1 MEFNGDHEFNADR
14 QKVYDA
20 FFNADVL
27 KAAIPGCKKAAWADP
42 ETLYVEADINFL
54 VIKGDYAGQI
64 KVTEQQKP
72 SHFKMSIT
80 YRSVQASATI
90 DLAEKGGKTE
100 LTYKGEA
107 TLSGAFKAADNFAGA
122 QAAKMT
128 LGSFFKSVEKQIT
141 G

>member
-1 MEFNGDHEFNADR
+1 MEFNGDYEFNADR

-20 FFNADVL
+20 FFNKDVL
-27 KAAIPGCKKAAWADP
+27 KAAIPGCKTAEWADP
-42 ETLYVEADINFL
+42 QTLYVEADVNFL
-54 VIKGDYAGQI
+54 VIKGTYGGQI
-64 KVTEQQKP
+64 KVTDQQPP
-72 SHFKMSIT
+72 SHFKMSIQ

-90 DLAEKGGKTE
+90 DLADKGGKTQ

-128 LGSFFKSVEKQIT
+128 LGNFFKSIEKQI
-141 G
+141 GG